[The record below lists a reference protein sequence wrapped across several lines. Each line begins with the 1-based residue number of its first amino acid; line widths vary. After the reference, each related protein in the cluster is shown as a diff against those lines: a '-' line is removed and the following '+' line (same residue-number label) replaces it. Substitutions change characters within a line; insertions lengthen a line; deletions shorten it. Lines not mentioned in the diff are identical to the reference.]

1 MATTTKILDQYGN
14 PVDMRMLREPQ
25 TSRIASLD
33 NEYLTGM
40 LEGITPARL
49 ADALREADAGNLFAQ
64 HRIFADMEE
73 RDAHLAAEMA
83 KRKLALLD
91 LEWSIEPPRNAT
103 AAEKANAEWLTETV
117 SSAVDPIEDLI
128 LALMDAVG
136 HGFAPVELEWRSD
149 HGEWL
154 PAMHPRPQEW
164 FCLNST
170 RRELRLRDL
179 STDGAPLA
187 PFGWIVHTHGK
198 AKTGYLA
205 RMGLHRVL
213 AWPFVYKTYAVGDFA
228 ELLETFGLPI
238 ITGKYYS
245 GADPE
250 AKASL
255 LRAVTAL
262 GHDARAI
269 MPADMQIEIAKVS
282 GGGDA
287 TPHMAMVDWAERSE
301 SKAILGQTMS
311 AETKATGIGSGN
323 AQLHREVREDILA
336 ADAREIAATITRDLL
351 YPLLALNRGGVDGL
365 RRCPRLVFDTGRSE
379 DIKQYAEALPALVN
393 IGMQIPADWAHDKLR
408 IPRANNDEVVLRA
421 QTGMGED
428 NGAPQPT
435 GSAAPSNPAKLSA
448 QMALAPGRY
457 NWHQAWAS
465 CHRRALATARQLE
478 RDLKSGEFDGLIN
491 AQTSLDDSLD
501 RAIDAGIDWDAIV
514 DPLLKPV
521 LSALQNGMAPE
532 EALIEMAGWYPEMD
546 DKALEELFARALFVA
561 DIWGQ
566 LSAQDDDLPAPQEA
580 R

>member
-1 MATTTKILDQYGN
+1 MATTKILDQYGN
-14 PVDMRMLREPQ
+14 PVDMRALSAPQ

-117 SSAVDPIEDLI
+117 SSAVDPVEDLI

-136 HGFAPVELEWRSD
+136 HGFAPVEIEWRSD

-154 PAMHPRPQEW
+154 PTMHPRPQEW
-164 FCLNST
+164 FCLDST

-179 STDGAPLA
+179 SSNGAALA

-238 ITGKYYS
+238 ITGKYYN

-269 MPADMQIEIAKVS
+269 MPADMQIEIAKIS

-351 YPLLALNRGGVDGL
+351 YPLLALNRGGIDGL

-421 QTGMGED
+421 QSGMSED
-428 NGAPQPT
+428 NGAPAQ
-435 GSAAPSNPAKLSA
+435 ADPAKLSA
-448 QMALAPGRY
+448 QMVHAYGQH
-457 NWHQAWAS
+457 NWHKIWAS
-465 CHRRALATARQLE
+465 HHRRVLATAQQLE
-478 RDLKSGEFDGLIN
+478 RDLNSGEFNALIN

-501 RAIDAGIDWDAIV
+501 RAIDEGIDWDAII
-514 DPLLKPV
+514 DPLLKPI
-521 LSALQNGMAPE
+521 LNALQNGMAPE
-532 EALIEMAGWYPEMD
+532 EALIEMASWYPEMD

-566 LSAQDDDLPAPQEA
+566 LSTQDDEVTDLLTPQPEA

>member
-1 MATTTKILDQYGN
+1 
-14 PVDMRMLREPQ
+14 
-25 TSRIASLD
+25 
-33 NEYLTGM
+33 
-40 LEGITPARL
+40 
-49 ADALREADAGNLFAQ
+49 
-64 HRIFADMEE
+64 
-73 RDAHLAAEMA
+73 
-83 KRKLALLD
+83 
-91 LEWSIEPPRNAT
+91 
-103 AAEKANAEWLTETV
+103 
-117 SSAVDPIEDLI
+117 
-128 LALMDAVG
+128 
-136 HGFAPVELEWRSD
+136 
-149 HGEWL
+149 
-154 PAMHPRPQEW
+154 
-164 FCLNST
+164 
-170 RRELRLRDL
+170 
-179 STDGAPLA
+179 
-187 PFGWIVHTHGK
+187 
-198 AKTGYLA
+198 
-205 RMGLHRVL
+205 
-213 AWPFVYKTYAVGDFA
+213 
-228 ELLETFGLPI
+228 
-238 ITGKYYS
+238 
-245 GADPE
+245 
-250 AKASL
+250 
-255 LRAVTAL
+255 
-262 GHDARAI
+262 